1 MRLFEPR
8 IVAVPVATVLLLAS
22 ACAGREEA
30 SREVPKKASPAE
42 EAQSAE
48 GPAPLPAQL
57 PCEPEGTALAIK
69 VRKAAYDKGCLAVP
83 AGEDFTIE
91 LTNDDFLEHN
101 VSIYLKEGADYADG
115 LFNGKLFRGPG
126 EAKTYEIP
134 AIEKPGIYSFRCDE
148 HQSNMKGTFVVA

>member
-1 MRLFEPR
+1 MRLIER
-8 IVAVPVATVLLLAS
+8 QTGAAAVASLLLLAS
-22 ACAGREEA
+22 GCAGGEEPSGGA
-30 SREVPKKASPAE
+30 NKKPAE
-42 EAQSAE
+42 QAQSAE

-57 PCEPEGTALAIK
+57 PCEPDGTALAIR
-69 VRKAAYDKGCLAVP
+69 VRKAFYDKGCLAVP

-101 VSIYLKEGADYADG
+101 VSIYLKENADYADG
-115 LFNGKLFRGPG
+115 LFNGELFRGPG

-148 HQSNMKGTFVVA
+148 HQSNMKGVFVVAS